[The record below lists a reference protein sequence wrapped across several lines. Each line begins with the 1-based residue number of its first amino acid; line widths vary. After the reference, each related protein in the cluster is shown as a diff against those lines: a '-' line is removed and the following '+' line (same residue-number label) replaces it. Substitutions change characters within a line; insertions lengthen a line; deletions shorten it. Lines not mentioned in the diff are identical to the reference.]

1 MTFIRILT
9 CGVLETNAYLFGL
22 DTDKGVILLDA
33 PQGCFDRVRAVLGE
47 TGRRLEAVFITHA
60 HFDHI
65 QDIGYFAET
74 STPIYAH
81 SALQNEIANP
91 QDFDMIGLPSYEH
104 PKGEISVLLAGG
116 DKVSVAG
123 LEIKVLE
130 VPGHTGDS
138 LAYYIPSHSLCFV
151 GDLIFRDSVGR
162 TDLPGGDFDQLA
174 ESIQT
179 KIYSLDDSTIIY
191 PGHGP
196 STRVGS
202 EKRSNPFVRG

>member
-1 MTFIRILT
+1 MFFVKAFT
-9 CGVLETNAYLFGL
+9 CGLLETNAYLFGL
-22 DTDKGVILLDA
+22 DTGEEMVLLDA
-33 PQGCFDRVRAVLGE
+33 PQGCFDIVRAELE
-47 TGRRLEAVFITHA
+47 KTKFRLEAVLITHA

-65 QDIGYFAET
+65 LDLGYFTENNI
-74 STPIYAH
+74 PIYAH
-81 SALQNEIANP
+81 GDS
-91 QDFDMIGLPSYEH
+91 QDDIMNLKTFNMIEFSSSEYPNG
-104 PKGEISVLLAGG
+104 KISVPLTGETT
-116 DKVSVAG
+116 VSVAG

-130 VPGHTGDS
+130 VPGHSPDS
-138 LAYYIPSHSLCFV
+138 LAYFIPSHSVCFV

-196 STRVGS
+196 QTKVGS
-202 EKRSNPFVRG
+202 EKYSNPFVRG

>member
-1 MTFIRILT
+1 MPFIKSLT

-22 DTDKGVILLDA
+22 DTDKRVILLDA
-33 PQGCFDRVRAVLGE
+33 PQGCFDRVSAVLEE
-47 TGRRLEAVFITHA
+47 TECRLEAVFITHA

-65 QDIGYFAET
+65 QDLGYFAENN
-74 STPIYAH
+74 TPIYAH
-81 SALQNEIANP
+81 SASRDGIANP
-91 QDFDMIGLPSYEH
+91 QIFDMIGRPNYEY
-104 PKGEISVLLAGG
+104 PKGKISVLLEGG
-116 DKVSVAG
+116 DSVSVAG
-123 LEIKVLE
+123 LEIEVLE
-130 VPGHTGDS
+130 VPGHTPDS
-138 LAYYIPSHSLCFV
+138 LAYYIPSYSLCFV

-196 STRVGS
+196 STKVGS

>member
-1 MTFIRILT
+1 MFFTKVLT
-9 CGVLETNAYLFGL
+9 CGVLETNAYLVGL
-22 DTDKGVILLDA
+22 NANKGVILLDA
-33 PQGCFDRVRAVLGE
+33 PQGCFDIVGTVLKKTE
-47 TGRRLEAVFITHA
+47 RRLEAVFITHA

-65 QDIGYFAET
+65 LDIGYFAENGI
-74 STPIYAH
+74 PIYAH
-81 SALQNEIANP
+81 SASQDEIENP
-91 QDFDMIGLPSYEH
+91 QTFDML
-104 PKGEISVLLAGG
+104 GESTDKYPRGRISVLLTEGTS
-116 DKVSVAG
+116 VSAAG
-123 LEIKVLE
+123 LSIEVLG
-130 VPGHTGDS
+130 VPGHTPDS
-138 LAYYIPSHSLCFV
+138 LAYYIPDHSVCFV

-179 KIYSLDDSTIIY
+179 KIYSLDDSTVIY

>member
-1 MTFIRILT
+1 MLFFKTLT
-9 CGVLETNAYLFGL
+9 CGALETNAYLVGL
-22 DTDKGVILLDA
+22 NANKGVILLDA
-33 PQGCFDRVRAVLGE
+33 PQGCFDIVGTVLKK
-47 TGRRLEAVFITHA
+47 TGRRLEAVLVTHS

-65 QDIGYFAET
+65 LDIGYFAEDDI
-74 STPIYAH
+74 PIYAH
-81 SALQNEIANP
+81 SASQDEIANP
-91 QDFDMIGLPSYEH
+91 QTFDMLGGYVDEYPR
-104 PKGEISVLLAGG
+104 GRVSVLLAEGAR
-116 DKVSVAG
+116 VSVAG
-123 LEIKVLE
+123 LEIEVLG
-130 VPGHTGDS
+130 VPGHTPDS
-138 LAYYIPSHSLCFV
+138 LAYYIPGHSICFV